1 MESRTLILNEVQIQ
15 QKIKRIAFEIY
26 ENNFKEK
33 ELVIAGVKDQG
44 YKLAELICIA
54 LKDICPIK
62 PILISITLDKLKP
75 TQSEILFSE
84 KIDRC
89 KNKSILLVDDV
100 LNTGR
105 TLAYSLKPFLK
116 VRVKKIEVAVLV
128 NRSHTEFPISAK
140 YTGFELST
148 SIMEHVQVVLEEKES
163 SAVYLR

>member
-1 MESRTLILNEVQIQ
+1 MMETRSLILNEAQIQ

-33 ELVIAGVKDQG
+33 EIVIVGVKDQG
-44 YKLAELICIA
+44 HRFAELICAA
-54 LKDICPIK
+54 LKGICQIK
-62 PILISITLDKLKP
+62 PTLISITLDKFKP
-75 TQSEILFSE
+75 TQSEIVLSE
-84 KIDRC
+84 SLDQC
-89 KNKSILLVDDV
+89 KNKAILLVDDV

-105 TLAYSLKPFLK
+105 TLAYSLKPFMN

-128 NRSHTEFPISAK
+128 NRSHTEFPILAN

-148 SIMEHVQVVLEEKES
+148 SIMEHVEVNLDEGS